1 MGEDEGRSKGRAA
14 LVKRDIVETAVTD
27 GGLTVVTEHMPDV
40 LSVSL
45 GFWVGTGSVDEPE
58 PIAGA
63 SHFLEHLLFKGT
75 AEHSARQIAEAV
87 DAVGGDMNAFT
98 TKEHTAFYVR
108 LLADSVDLG
117 LDILSE
123 IIWGPA
129 LRVDELEAERQVI
142 LEEILMHGDEPA
154 EEVHDLFNSALYPG
168 HPLGRDVLGL
178 EATVTTTTREQVAE
192 FHRRHYRTA
201 NIVVT
206 AAGKIDHDRIAEGV
220 VRRLDKAAAEV
231 GRDLLL
237 GGAPPERT
245 APSATAKSRLIV
257 NRPTEQAHVMVGM
270 PAFER
275 NHPDRQVLNVLDHV
289 LGGGMSSRL
298 FQSVREERGLAYNV
312 YSYRSSYQGAGDL
325 AVYAGTAPSRAPE
338 VVKLIT
344 EELDKMAT
352 AGVTEDELSAA
363 KSHIRGA
370 TALGLEDSG
379 ARMSRLGRSQLTQG
393 RVPSLAELDAE
404 IAAVTTEDIARV
416 AEKILGGPRSLVVLG
431 PFDDDAFPDWDGGPT
446 DDGPGRGWG
455 PRLGEE
461 PGVGAPGGPT
471 DRD

>member
-1 MGEDEGRSKGRAA
+1 MGEIQGRPSKRGAPA
-14 LVKRDIVETAVTD
+14 KRDIVETTVTE

-58 PIAGA
+58 AIAGA

-75 AEHSARQIAEAV
+75 SKRSARQIAEAV

-129 LRVDELEAERQVI
+129 LRTDELEAERQVI

-178 EATVTTTTREQVAE
+178 EATVRRTTRKQVAD

-201 NIVVT
+201 NVVVT
-206 AAGKIDHDRIAEGV
+206 AAGKVDHGQIADGV
-220 VRRLDKAAAEV
+220 VRRLEAAAGEV
-231 GRDLLL
+231 GREMLL
-237 GGAPPERT
+237 GGAPPGRK
-245 APSATAKSRLIV
+245 APSAKAKRRLVV
-257 NRPTEQAHVMVGM
+257 NRATEQAHVMIGM
-270 PAFER
+270 PALER

-312 YSYRSSYQGAGDL
+312 YSYRSSYQGTGDL
-325 AVYAGTAPSRAPE
+325 AVYAGTAPSRASE

-344 EELDKMAT
+344 EELDKMSVT
-352 AGVTEDELSAA
+352 GVTEEELAAA

-404 IAAVTTEDIARV
+404 IAAVTTEDISRV
-416 AEKILGGPRSLVVLG
+416 AAQILGGPRSLVVLG
-431 PFDDDAFPDWDGGPT
+431 PFDDDAFPDWEGEPAK
-446 DDGPGRGWG
+446 PARG
-455 PRLGEE
+455 
-461 PGVGAPGGPT
+461 
-471 DRD
+471 